1 MFKNILVPTDFS
13 VKSSHALEIATNI
26 ALLGYGNV
34 YVLHVIK
41 TMPNSTFQEFED
53 FYQKLEKQAEKEM
66 TDLLVPYKESQINIE
81 WAVVFGN
88 RVQEILR
95 FAEDHQIDLIVMNS
109 HKIDPKSPV
118 QGWGTI
124 SYKVGVLA
132 NCPIMLVK

>member
-13 VKSSHALEIATNI
+13 IKSKRGLEIAINI
-26 ALLGYGNV
+26 ALLDHGNI

-41 TMPNSTFQEFED
+41 TMPNSTFEEFED
-53 FYQKLEKQAEKEM
+53 FYQKLEKQAEKQM
-66 TDLLVPYKESQINIE
+66 TELLASYKGAQINME
-81 WAVVFGN
+81 WAVVYGN

-109 HKIDPKSPV
+109 HKIDPETPV